1 MFVLLVLLALRKDNI
16 DQQVLTSFSQWNW
29 ISLMSVCVLI
39 CLIILFIFQ
48 MFFKAKTPQIIP
60 QSFGGSILEESA

>member
-1 MFVLLVLLALRKDNI
+1 MFIFLAILALRKDKI
-16 DQQVLTSFSQWNW
+16 DGQVLTSFSQWNW
-29 ISLMSVCVLI
+29 ISLMSVCVLV
-39 CLIILFIFQ
+39 CLILLIIFQ

>member
-1 MFVLLVLLALRKDNI
+1 MIAFLFLLALRKDSKDEPI
-16 DQQVLTSFSQWNW
+16 LSSFGQWNW

-39 CLIILFIFQ
+39 CLILLIIFQ